1 MEDLDPFP
9 EDPEATREAIMKATY
24 RALCEHG
31 YAGLTISRIAEDFE
45 KSKSLLYHHYDS
57 KDELL
62 LDFLSF
68 MLEQFE
74 RAVPKERENSADERL
89 EAVFEASLAPK
100 DDEKRLQFMQAMTE
114 LRAQAA
120 HDERFR
126 AHFTDHDRVFRETI
140 GEILEDGIEEGT
152 FRDVATEQVASFLV
166 AALSGGMNLMVTGE
180 KDQEVATIAELREYV
195 SVRLEAESVTQQ

>member
-1 MEDLDPFP
+1 MAEDPSFL
-9 EDPEATREAIMKATY
+9 EDPEDTREAIMTATY

-31 YAGLTISRIAEDFE
+31 YAGLTIARIAEDFE

-68 MLEQFE
+68 MLEEFQ
-74 RAVPKERENSADERL
+74 RAVPDEASKPPGDRL
-89 EAVFEASLAPK
+89 EEMIDHALAPEEW
-100 DDEKRLQFMQAMTE
+100 DEGLKFTRAMTE

-126 AHFTDHDRVFRETI
+126 AHFTDHDRVFREALVETI
-140 GEILEDGIEEGT
+140 EDGIADGT
-152 FRDVATEQVASFLV
+152 YREVDADRVASFLL
-166 AALSGGMNLMVTGE
+166 ATLAGGMNQL
-180 KDQEVATIAELREYV
+180 ATADTDSAAAIRAELDRYL
-195 SVRLEAESVTQQ
+195 SVALRAE